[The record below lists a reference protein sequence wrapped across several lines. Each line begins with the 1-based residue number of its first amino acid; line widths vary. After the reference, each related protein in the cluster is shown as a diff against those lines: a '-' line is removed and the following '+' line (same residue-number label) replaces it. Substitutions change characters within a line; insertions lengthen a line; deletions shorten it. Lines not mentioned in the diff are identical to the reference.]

1 MEFIDVNEERP
12 EEALPSEAMSYNGVY
27 LEKVIPGYRTLYVS
41 GRETMTAEINDNTTG
56 AADGSRFAYKRYPAR
71 TITVGYQLIAESN
84 EAFRNAFNKMSNI
97 LDAEQVKVIFNDE
110 SDKYF
115 IGTYQGGDDVDP
127 GRNSITSE
135 FEIYCTDPFKYSVNE
150 TEVNVQADGSF
161 AIEYNGTYPSYPV
174 LEATMENGENGFV
187 GFVDANENILQFG
200 DVEEADGETY
210 QENDRLAYLSDFFSL
225 PDDHGTEAMHAK
237 NAGTSGALGTAG
249 WFGQKWLTI
258 ASTGDNSK
266 PWNGGM
272 RTLVLPADSQGN
284 TDGCKNFYS
293 YFHIIMYAGLMGQT
307 GEMTLTFLTSDDKPI
322 CGVNWYKSDAT
333 GNTGRYEIFCYSPTF
348 NSSLGSYVKVLK
360 KYMFTTSHLH
370 SQNPWYWNW
379 GHCDIRKE
387 GSKLTFYYWG
397 GYLSYVVPE
406 VENMKCSKIQLSVK
420 SARNRSGNKALTYLG
435 FDVLSFDKL
444 HVEKWR
450 DVPNKF
456 GHGSVLMAD
465 CSTGE
470 VTLNGLPKADLG
482 AVGNMWE
489 SFSLKPGMNQIK
501 CLASE
506 WAQTP
511 TYKLRYREVFI

>member
-1 MEFIDVNEERP
+1 MEFIDTNEERP

-41 GRETMTAEINDNTTG
+41 GRETMTAEINENTTG

-84 EAFRNAFNKMSNI
+84 EAFRNAFNKMSSI

-115 IGTYQGGDDVDP
+115 VGTYQGGDSVDP

-150 TEVNVQADGSF
+150 TEVDVQADGSF

-174 LEATMENGENGFV
+174 LEATMGNSDNGFV
-187 GFVDANENILQFG
+187 AFVDQDSRILQFG
-200 DVEEADGETY
+200 DPDEADEEKY
-210 QENDRLAYLSDFFSL
+210 EENEILATLDDFWNIA
-225 PDDHGTEAMHAK
+225 DDHGVEVAHPTY
-237 NAGTSGALGTAG
+237 GTAG
-249 WFGQKWLTI
+249 RLTSATWFNTKFLAIG
-258 ASTGDNSK
+258 ASDDSK
-266 PWNGGM
+266 SIGGGM
-272 RTLVLPADSQGN
+272 RTFTLPADSQGS
-284 TDGCKNFYS
+284 TDGCENFYC
-293 YFHIIMYAGLMGQT
+293 YMHLIQYASLMGQT
-307 GEMTLTFLTSDDKPI
+307 GEMTLSFLTANNEFI
-322 CGVNWYKSDAT
+322 CGLNWVKSDASGNSGYYETMVSNGTPT
-333 GNTGRYEIFCYSPTF
+333 GYKRVNKYS
-348 NSSLGSYVKVLK
+348 Y
-360 KYMFTTSHLH
+360 TTSHLR
-370 SQNPWYWNW
+370 SQNPWYWDW
-379 GHCDIRKE
+379 GHCDIKKE
-387 GSKLTFYYWG
+387 GSKLTFYYRG
-397 GYLSYVVPE
+397 SYPTYTFPHI
-406 VENMKCSKIQLSVK
+406 ENMKCAKIQISIK
-420 SARNRSGNKALTYLG
+420 EFKGRHYSKALVWQG
-435 FDVLSFDKL
+435 FNILRFQKM

-456 GHGSVLMAD
+456 AKKDVLSAD
-465 CSTGE
+465 TSTGE